1 MQQFLLFKRRKIM
14 GGGVS
19 KSSGPTGGPND
30 PNNPN
35 NPNANPAKDPNL
47 AEYDTNGDGKID
59 YNEWMAMPP
68 TIQDQ
73 YEQDMKYPDKG
84 YYKKKSST

>member
-1 MQQFLLFKRRKIM
+1 M

-19 KSSGPTGGPND
+19 KSSGTTPPTD
-30 PNNPN
+30 PN
-35 NPNANPAKDPNL
+35 NPNANPATDPNL
-47 AEYDTNGDGKID
+47 AEYDTDGDGKID
-59 YNEWMAMPP
+59 YDEYMAMPG

-73 YEQDMKYPDKG
+73 YEQDLKYPDKG